1 MSFVR
6 CHACRGQKKIKGLGC
21 MLKKCLECSGTGY
34 IEQDDESTA
43 EVIEEVI
50 EEAQEVEEVAKTE
63 SSVKAKTKSRWVKK
77 DK

>member
-21 MLKKCLECSGTGY
+21 MLKKCLECQGTGY
-34 IEQDDESTA
+34 IEQDNEDN
-43 EVIEEVI
+43 EVI
-50 EEAQEVEEVAKTE
+50 EEAQEAEEEQIVKTE
-63 SSVKAKTKSRWVKK
+63 STVKPKKPSRWVKK